1 MKTIFYCFVREK
13 STGSQHYSKHSSLLT
28 DLSLSPSPPT
38 SEHQEVNDDNN
49 EDNILEDNINDD
61 DIDSLAANVSHQESS
76 LGSSDDVKHV
86 DDDILTTPL
95 NDDTS
100 LQGLNTPEDDPSS
113 PHYNTPEESQEQEQ
127 SSTCPTS
134 AKTIT
139 STTPV
144 QQHQY
149 SFHPDI
155 LNLEQNL
162 PPSPLLPPKPST
174 INNNKTPVT
183 PSGSLGSPGY
193 GPPPYG
199 SPSYC
204 SQSPAY
210 SIPSPGSA
218 FSVVISR
225 RRESE

>member
-1 MKTIFYCFVREK
+1 MIIDYCFREK
-13 STGSQHYSKHSSLLT
+13 SSGSQHYSKHSSLLT

-38 SEHQEVNDDNN
+38 SEHHEVNDENN
-49 EDNILEDNINDD
+49 ENDNINDD
-61 DIDSLAANVSHQESS
+61 DIDSLTANVSHQESS
-76 LGSSDDVKHV
+76 LDSSDDVKH
-86 DDDILTTPL
+86 DNDDILTTPL

-113 PHYNTPEESQEQEQ
+113 PHYNTPEESQELEQ
-127 SSTCPTS
+127 SSTCPT
-134 AKTIT
+134 TTTTT

-144 QQHQY
+144 QHQHY

-193 GPPPYG
+193 GAPPYG